1 MLKSAHH
8 LITRQSANH
17 TLDNL
22 VITVNGLDSPLCS
35 NNPKC
40 HTLTYMSSNSNKDA
54 KIAVEEGT
62 FDVSQT
68 EEGFDVTS
76 RKLVITGSGM
86 TNTII
91 KLSKPANRRTSFSV
105 TSGQLAMILI
115 AFSLKGGEAGLQ
127 LTIFNLN
134 GKGSLTLAG
143 CNFTHSVNVIK
154 SRFTVIQR
162 GTLKVTKCDFSSL
175 PSTCTHNLVINVSLQ
190 GNLQIL
196 IDTCVFTSITLQNPD
211 DLFQS
216 AVLLNIEGDM
226 TNYQLQALTFTGGAA
241 CKGSDLHFACPDVV
255 PVHIRSHC
263 RFSFKDNK
271 KGNRRFHVKTETNRG
286 SKQFRSSMPLEMTI
300 AMAKRQKLNANQSV
314 ATILPIRA
322 PQQADI
328 IALCRQQL
336 YGKNPSAD
344 RKTVATPDRTG
355 IAHQ

>member
-134 GKGSLTLAG
+134 GKG
-143 CNFTHSVNVIK
+143 
-154 SRFTVIQR
+154 QR
-162 GTLKVTKCDFSSL
+162 DQVQVHRYSEGTLKVTKCDFSSL

-314 ATILPIRA
+314 ASILPIRA

>member
-134 GKGSLTLAG
+134 GKG
-143 CNFTHSVNVIK
+143 
-154 SRFTVIQR
+154 QR
-162 GTLKVTKCDFSSL
+162 DQVQVHRYSEGTLKVTKCDFSSL

-255 PVHIRSHC
+255 PLQRQQ
-263 RFSFKDNK
+263 

-314 ATILPIRA
+314 ASILPIRA